1 MAGDEHFD
9 VVIIGAGPA
18 GLVLA
23 IALAHYKIKVRC
35 KYLETTEQAAD
46 EDDRL

>member
-1 MAGDEHFD
+1 MAEPEHFD

-23 IALAHYKIKVRC
+23 VALAHYKIRV
-35 KYLETTEQAAD
+35 TTLAM
-46 EDDRL
+46 